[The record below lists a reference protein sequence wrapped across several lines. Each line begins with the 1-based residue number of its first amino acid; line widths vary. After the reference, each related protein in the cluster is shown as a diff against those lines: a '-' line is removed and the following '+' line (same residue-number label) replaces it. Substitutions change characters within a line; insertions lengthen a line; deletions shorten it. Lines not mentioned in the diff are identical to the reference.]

1 MEDLAMMVSLEEK
14 DILEILVYPMP
25 SEREVNLV
33 QMEDLDRWEILDSMV
48 FRELLDLRVKMDFL
62 GLMDGAVLMAPEDQM
77 A

>member
-33 QMEDLDRWEILDSMV
+33 QMEDLDRWETLDSMA